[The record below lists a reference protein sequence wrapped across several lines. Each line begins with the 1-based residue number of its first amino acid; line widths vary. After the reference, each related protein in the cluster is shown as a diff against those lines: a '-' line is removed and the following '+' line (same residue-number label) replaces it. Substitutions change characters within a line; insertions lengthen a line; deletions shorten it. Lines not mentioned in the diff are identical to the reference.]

1 LEDLMDHLTAP
12 LRRIILAATLSLAAL
27 PSMAETM
34 KDVFPSYADWLDPSD
49 AERFAALEVHRG
61 AQTMAGGEYTLQLGE
76 GYYALTGDDARW
88 VMETLWQNLPQP
100 ELQGLIFQTGTSPLD
115 DSWASTVYYFENGHI
130 SDDEAATMDYAAI
143 IQSLKDSDADQNRQR
158 REAGLPEITTI
169 GLAGTPGYD
178 QTARA
183 LKFSVLLKQAANDNE
198 LLNAN
203 AWILSRHGFV
213 NLNVLGS
220 AGQAGEVDAKMP
232 ELIGLVAM
240 GEGNKYEDFTPG
252 VDTVAEGGL
261 SGLLGGGAAQVG
273 MLVVA
278 LALLKKGGVIVLLA
292 GAWIV
297 KKIRGNRAKT

>member
-1 LEDLMDHLTAP
+1 MAHLTAP
-12 LRRIILAATLSLAAL
+12 LRRILLAAALSLAAL

-34 KDVFPSYADWLDPSD
+34 KDVFPSYADWLDPGM
-49 AERFAALEVHRG
+49 AAKFATLQVHRG
-61 AQTMAGGEYTLQLGE
+61 AQTMAQGEYTLQLGD

-100 ELQGLIFQTGTSPLD
+100 ELQGLIFQTGTSPMD

-130 SDDEAATMDYAAI
+130 SDDEAATMDYGAI

-158 REAGLPEITTI
+158 REAGLPEITTV

-178 QTARA
+178 RTQRA

-220 AGQAGEVDAKMP
+220 AVQAGDVDAKMP

-240 GEGNKYEDFTPG
+240 GDGNKYEDFVPG

-273 MLVVA
+273 MMVLA
-278 LALLKKGGVIVLLA
+278 LALLKKFGVLVVLPI
-292 GAWIV
+292 AWIV
-297 KKIRGNRAKT
+297 KKARGNRAKS